1 MSKSG
6 FDELDELAKILGLTE
21 ADPERKKAKPDQTK
35 ADGPSPEDSE
45 FYPNF
50 SEDDPDFSDEE
61 IPARK
66 EDIPAAE
73 EKPATKGSASE
84 GKSSPSPV
92 SKPPAPPKPPEP
104 RRASS
109 SEDDFITEWV
119 SYGQARTDAPVEFH
133 EIAAYTL
140 IATAINRN
148 RWLELGHK
156 TIYPSI
162 YGLCL
167 ADSGERKSTPMD
179 YAEEACPK
187 GLRLANDYSPEAL
200 IADLDERQQ
209 ARGIAFIDEAGRLLG
224 TMRKHQYGEGM
235 KDLLNKLWDTPN
247 EIDRKLMKATFHL
260 ESVYL
265 NILMATTRSRFVDV
279 ASPEDIT
286 SGFLAR
292 FLPVIPAEK
301 VKRRPVKRISAEIE
315 DEKNVLIADLGA
327 LHTYLAQSPRAMEIT
342 DAALEALNNNEENL
356 LDWAKREYHSDL
368 LHPFAFRL
376 SEYGFRLSII
386 HAVSEDQEIVDLP
399 HALSAIRMV
408 EQRKE
413 NARTVVVD
421 LTATKDAREAEK
433 LFQLIENNPPDISRR
448 DVCRRGS
455 LNARRVG
462 ELAEYLRDQG
472 RIKIK
477 TEGLS
482 AWYSPVSKEN

>member
-1 MSKSG
+1 MS
-6 FDELDELAKILGLTE
+6 DLDKLMEMFGLSRPEAEKKVAKLKQAEG
-21 ADPERKKAKPDQTK
+21 RV
-35 ADGPSPEDSE
+35 PSPKVT
-45 FYPNF
+45 
-50 SEDDPDFSDEE
+50 
-61 IPARK
+61 RK
-66 EDIPAAE
+66 ASQDVLFAKTFNEDIEREATAFPVAE
-73 EKPATKGSASE
+73 GGEYESNKPPTSTFKPSQVPDNEKPPTAGE
-84 GKSSPSPV
+84 QGPW
-92 SKPPAPPKPPEP
+92 
-104 RRASS
+104 RGFMGRW
-109 SEDDFITEWV
+109 IR
-119 SYGQARTDAPVEFH
+119 YGQSRTDAPVEFH
-133 EIAAYTL
+133 EIAAHIL
-140 IATAINRN
+140 IAAAINRN

-235 KDLLNKLWDTPN
+235 KDLLNNLWDTPN

-279 ASPEDIT
+279 VSPEDIT

-301 VKRRPVKRISAEIE
+301 VKWRPVKRISPEIE
-315 DEKNVLIADLGA
+315 GERNVLIADLGA

-342 DAALEALNNNEENL
+342 DAALEVLNNNEENL

-368 LHPFAFRL
+368 LYPFAFRL
-376 SEYGFRLSII
+376 SEYCFRLSII

-399 HALSAIRMV
+399 HALSAIQMV

-482 AWYSPVSKEN
+482 AWYSPVSKKT

>member
-1 MSKSG
+1 MSDIDKLMKGFGWSRSEAEKNVAKLKQAKAEGRVPPPKVTQKASQNLDALFEMSINEAIEREATTFPVAESVEYKSIKPPTPT
-6 FDELDELAKILGLTE
+6 FKPSQV
-21 ADPERKKAKPDQTK
+21 PE
-35 ADGPSPEDSE
+35 
-45 FYPNF
+45 N
-50 SEDDPDFSDEE
+50 
-61 IPARK
+61 
-66 EDIPAAE
+66 
-73 EKPATKGSASE
+73 EKPPTVGE
-84 GKSSPSPV
+84 QGPW
-92 SKPPAPPKPPEP
+92 
-104 RRASS
+104 RG
-109 SEDDFITEWV
+109 FIGRWIR
-119 SYGQARTDAPVEFH
+119 YGQSRTDAPVEFH
-133 EIAAYTL
+133 EIAAHIL
-140 IATAINRN
+140 IAAAINRN

-187 GLRLANDYSPEAL
+187 DLRLANDYSPEAL

-224 TMRKHQYGEGM
+224 TMRKYQYGEGM

-301 VKRRPVKRISAEIE
+301 VKWRPVKRISPEIE
-315 DEKNVLIADLGA
+315 EERNVLIADLGA

-342 DAALEALNNNEENL
+342 DAALEVLNNNEENL

-376 SEYGFRLSII
+376 SEYCFRLSII
-386 HAVSEDQEIVDLP
+386 HAVSEGEDIVDLP
-399 HALSAIRMV
+399 HAQSAILMV
-408 EQRKE
+408 EQRKG
-413 NARTVVVD
+413 NARTVVED

-433 LFQLIENNPPDISRR
+433 LFQLIENNPHISRR
-448 DVCRRGS
+448 DVCRKGS

-477 TEGLS
+477 TDGLS
-482 AWYSPVSKEN
+482 AWYSPVSKKT